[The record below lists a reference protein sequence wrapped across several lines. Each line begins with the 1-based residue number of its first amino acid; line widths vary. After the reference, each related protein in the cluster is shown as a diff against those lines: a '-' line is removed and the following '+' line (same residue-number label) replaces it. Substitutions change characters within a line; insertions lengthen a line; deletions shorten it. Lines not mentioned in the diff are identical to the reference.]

1 MTPIQEMEKNHSRLE
16 KLVKKRTKEL
26 DDVIA
31 TNHRFI
37 SILGH
42 DLRSPFSTILG
53 VLGLL
58 KESFYDYSETE
69 IEKFIDMAIESAN
82 RTLTLLDELLAWSY
96 AQNMG
101 KSISPLKVNLI
112 EVIQA
117 EIMNFSVIAQQKE
130 IILTHTVP
138 SGLNV
143 TADLMMVKT
152 ILRNLINNAIKF
164 TPRGGNISITASENS
179 PFVEISVKDSGLG
192 IAKDIQENLF
202 KIDKFH
208 SLPGTENE
216 KGSGLG
222 LLICKEFVTLHGGD
236 IKIDSKPGAGSSFM
250 FTLPHYL

>member
-1 MTPIQEMEKNHSRLE
+1 MRSSKLNNFSEGEQVAPSGKPGDGAKIAKPKENLSMTPIQEMEKNHSRLE

-179 PFVEISVKDSGLG
+179 PFVEISVKRLW
-192 IAKDIQENLF
+192 AWNC
-202 KIDKFH
+202 
-208 SLPGTENE
+208 
-216 KGSGLG
+216 KGYSR
-222 LLICKEFVTLHGGD
+222 E
-236 IKIDSKPGAGSSFM
+236 SF
-250 FTLPHYL
+250 